1 MQQQEQQLAGNM
13 GCIGRCTTCR
23 NRSGDDQ
30 AIRSKAH
37 AHIIPNLR
45 PSPQKWKHP
54 TTCRIGQMTNHSGQ
68 LTLQWKKLQSDSDLQ
83 RLLSCYHCS
92 YLSQRRLSTFPLLSF
107 IVCYYFVSCSLFG
120 KFSNGICVLNTTDR
134 YHGCVL
140 CLIVLDWWTPQTIAW
155 LLSICHWHIISDRF
169 SLFVQQIKS
178 TRLTPPWQIRPL
190 QRVT

>member
-1 MQQQEQQLAGNM
+1 MRTSSPTFGLLRRSENTQQLVGLGKWQIILGN
-13 GCIGRCTTCR
+13 
-23 NRSGDDQ
+23 SD
-30 AIRSKAH
+30 S
-37 AHIIPNLR
+37 
-45 PSPQKWKHP
+45 SE
-54 TTCRIGQMTNHSGQ
+54 
-68 LTLQWKKLQSDSDLQ
+68 KLQSDSDLQ

-134 YHGCVL
+134 YHGCVP